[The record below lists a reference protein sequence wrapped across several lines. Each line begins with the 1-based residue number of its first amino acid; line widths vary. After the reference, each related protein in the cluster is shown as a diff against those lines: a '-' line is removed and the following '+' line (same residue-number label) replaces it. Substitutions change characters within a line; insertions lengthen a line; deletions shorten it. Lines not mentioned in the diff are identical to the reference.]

1 MNFGI
6 TLVERKTKRRKSAA
20 ANWRFGA
27 TAAVTPQKR
36 QCENERLSPA

>member
-1 MNFGI
+1 M
-6 TLVERKTKRRKSAA
+6 SAKMPA

-36 QCENERLSPA
+36 QCVNERL